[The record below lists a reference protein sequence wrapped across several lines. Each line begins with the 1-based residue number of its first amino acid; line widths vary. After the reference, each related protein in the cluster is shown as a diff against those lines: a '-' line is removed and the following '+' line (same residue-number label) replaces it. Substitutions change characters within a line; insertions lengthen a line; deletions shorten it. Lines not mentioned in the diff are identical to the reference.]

1 MSWTYIFIDPN
12 GEGIIGTFHEN
23 DLQKTNQTEFR
34 IAKLIKSKGNKIYA
48 TWNGHN
54 DSLNSWSDKKRRS
67 INR

>member
-1 MSWTYIFIDPN
+1 MKTICK
-12 GEGIIGTFHEN
+12 
-23 DLQKTNQTEFR
+23 KTNQKEFR

-54 DSLNSWSDKKRRS
+54 DSLNSWRDKKRRS